1 MYFLKQPIQTG
12 PILNR
17 ERITLAP
24 TKVGEQRQA
33 INTFDSVQ
41 GIIVM
46 FFLFHI
52 NIVAD

>member
-1 MYFLKQPIQTG
+1 MKFHLFHIKQSK
-12 PILNR
+12 
-17 ERITLAP
+17 RITLAS
-24 TKVGEQRQA
+24 TKVGEQTQA